1 LASKRALAGP
11 AGEQPVSLEVRER
24 ILQGAFDCVARFGI
38 SKTTIQDV
46 ARASGVSRA
55 TLYRYFPGGRE
66 DLIASVIS
74 WETTRFFLR
83 LYQEVAAAH
92 DLEEVLT
99 IGLSFARR
107 AVVGHEVLQRVLSSE
122 PELLLPHLTVDA
134 TRVVDLIAA
143 FLRPMLLSY
152 GLSEGS
158 QPGPGET
165 ADFLARMILSYVM
178 APGRWD
184 LEDQDQLERLVR
196 DQLLAGIREAVG
208 KGS

>member
-1 LASKRALAGP
+1 LALKRALAGQ
-11 AGEQPVSLEVRER
+11 AGKQAASLEVREQ
-24 ILQGAFDCVARFGI
+24 ILQGAFDCIARFGI
-38 SKTTIQDV
+38 SKTTVEDV

-92 DLEEVLT
+92 DLEEVLI

-107 AVVGHEVLQRVLSSE
+107 AVVEHEVLQRVLDNE

-134 TRVVDLIAA
+134 TRVVDLVAA

-152 GLSEGS
+152 GLREQG
-158 QPGPGET
+158 QPSAGEA
-165 ADFLARMILSYVM
+165 ADFLARMILSFVM
-178 APGRWD
+178 APGRWN
-184 LEDQDQLERLVR
+184 LEDPEELERLVK
-196 DQLLAGIREAVG
+196 DGLLGGIREAAG
-208 KGS
+208 R

>member
-1 LASKRALAGP
+1 MVSKQAQAGP
-11 AGEQPVSLEVRER
+11 AGSQPASLEVREH
-24 ILQGAFDCVARFGI
+24 ILQGAFDCIARFGI
-38 SKTTIQDV
+38 SKTTVEDV

-92 DLEEVLT
+92 DLEEVLI

-107 AVVGHEVLQRVLSSE
+107 AVVEHEVLQRVLDSE

-134 TRVVDLIAA
+134 TRVVDLVAA
-143 FLRPMLLSY
+143 FLRPMLVSY
-152 GLSEGS
+152 GLREQG
-158 QPGPGET
+158 QPSAAEA
-165 ADFLARMILSYVM
+165 ADFLARMILSFVM
-178 APGRWD
+178 APGRWN
-184 LEDQDQLERLVR
+184 LEDPEELERLVK
-196 DQLLAGIREAVG
+196 DGLLAGIRQAAG
-208 KGS
+208 K